1 MLANNLVFGSVFAA
15 VLAVLAWPLVQATLE
30 RESAARTLALT
41 GVLALG
47 CGYLSLLFE
56 RVTLALLATV
66 IGPNAAAALTWQWS
80 PQAALLALWVAV
92 LWCVSYWALREDTSP
107 TASPT

>member
-15 VLAVLAWPLVQATLE
+15 VLAVLAWPLVQTTLE

-41 GVLALG
+41 GMLALG

-56 RVTLALLATV
+56 RIALALLAAA
-66 IGPNAAAALTWQWS
+66 IGPSAAPALAWQWS
-80 PQAALLALWVAV
+80 PVAALLALWVAV
-92 LWCVSYWALREDTSP
+92 LWCISYWAVREDVNEA
-107 TASPT
+107 ASPA